1 MARAFAMALLKHIE
15 FSQGAFHIDDLNM
28 VVDEPDALEFSYKL
42 GNSLLKFKKKAS
54 TPKEMWDNPGFVYQ
68 TSLESAPM
76 ESDPQRDPFSGI
88 H

>member
-28 VVDEPDALEFSYKL
+28 VVDEPDALEFSYNL

-54 TPKEMWDNPGFVYQ
+54 PPKEEAKRANSRNFEE
-68 TSLESAPM
+68 LERRLASP
-76 ESDPQRDPFSGI
+76 
-88 H
+88 